1 MLGSAFCALLL
12 AAPPLPP
19 LMGPPGPPPVGQ
31 EPVRLQASVVVAST
45 DGREMATA
53 LRPLEPRLRTL
64 LPYTSY
70 KSFTEYT
77 KAVPPGQ
84 ALELWLPDG
93 RKASLRPLP
102 WRPGLAPGAR
112 AIHVSIEGGEDFE
125 SRAVCGHAT
134 VVQVRGTGPRHRNGG
149 RVFLVYAE
157 TCPGEP
163 PRRLLGPGR

>member
-1 MLGSAFCALLL
+1 MLGMVLCAVLL
-12 AAPPLPP
+12 APPPFLPP
-19 LMGPPGPPPVGQ
+19 PPGPPPRPPD

-45 DGREMATA
+45 DGREIATA
-53 LRPLEPRLRTL
+53 LRPLEPRLRAL

-77 KAVPPGQ
+77 KVVPPGQ

-93 RKASLRPLP
+93 RKATLRPLP
-102 WRPGLAPGAR
+102 WRPGLAPRAR
-112 AIHVSIEGGEDFE
+112 AIRVTIEGGEDFE
-125 SRAVCGHAT
+125 SRAVCGHTT

-163 PRRLLGPGR
+163 PRRLLGPGG